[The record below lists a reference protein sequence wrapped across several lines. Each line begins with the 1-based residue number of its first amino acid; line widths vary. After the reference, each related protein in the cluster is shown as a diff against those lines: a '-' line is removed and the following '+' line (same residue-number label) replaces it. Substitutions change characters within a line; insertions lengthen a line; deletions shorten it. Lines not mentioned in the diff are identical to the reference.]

1 MVPLYSFKVL
11 HSTMTKVV
19 KILLSDVEYFEI
31 EKMIKSGIGRNK
43 ADFVKTATT
52 LYIEKNRDKSTS
64 S

>member
-1 MVPLYSFKVL
+1 
-11 HSTMTKVV
+11 MTKVV